1 MLRSKCIKAIW
12 FVGAGNARMNVN
24 VNVNVGR
31 VINKGRVVPNLKK
44 TMWKLNNERKASDW
58 RFGRPFIHYTHTQ
71 YSVCIPVFSLFS
83 IILKVYMRAIQK
95 SIHFWSVG
103 IVAFTKECERDMKK
117 NREREGERDV
127 MCAYIT
133 YKRSEK

>member
-1 MLRSKCIKAIW
+1 MLRSKCIKVIW
-12 FVGAGNARMNVN
+12 FVGAGNARTHVN

-71 YSVCIPVFSLFS
+71 YSMCIPVFSIFS

-95 SIHFWSVG
+95 SIHFSSVR
-103 IVAFTKECERDMKK
+103 IVAFTKECERDMKE
-117 NREREGERDV
+117 NSEREKERSDV
-127 MCAYIT
+127 RLYNI
-133 YKRSEK
+133 

>member
-1 MLRSKCIKAIW
+1 
-12 FVGAGNARMNVN
+12 
-24 VNVNVGR
+24 
-31 VINKGRVVPNLKK
+31 
-44 TMWKLNNERKASDW
+44 
-58 RFGRPFIHYTHTQ
+58 
-71 YSVCIPVFSLFS
+71 
-83 IILKVYMRAIQK
+83 MRAIQK